1 MCNIWAVILC
11 QSIHYF
17 MISKDG
23 DSALMLASRCGHTNV
38 AMKLVEAGANLDLQD
53 KVCVKLAIVMQSH
66 ILVKYIAFCEQE

>member
-1 MCNIWAVILC
+1 
-11 QSIHYF
+11 

-66 ILVKYIAFCEQE
+66 ILVKYIVFLRAGVIQPAYIITYSLWGC